1 MRLLCVQCLKV
12 NDVTDD
18 VQPDDSG
25 KVRVECPGCGFV
37 TVITRRAPGQ
47 KKADAPAARP
57 APRPERRPEPA
68 PIPEEPIGAEA
79 GSDSTNPQNLYDNLF
94 DESVEA
100 VGDWMVR
107 HLDGTEVGPLSFDDI
122 KDMISTGKLGKIDE
136 VRKLDERYVPAA
148 FHEATAELFNEL
160 ETTGI

>member
-12 NDVTDD
+12 NDVEDDAETDAN
-18 VQPDDSG
+18 G
-25 KVRVECPGCGFV
+25 KVRVECPACGFV

-47 KKADAPAARP
+47 AQAPSQKARTPTP
-57 APRPERRPEPA
+57 PPKPP
-68 PIPEEPIGAEA
+68 P
-79 GSDSTNPQNLYDNLF
+79 TNPQPANDGAGESGETTSKNLYKDLF
-94 DESVEA
+94 DAEETS

-107 HLDGTEVGPLSFDDI
+107 HLDGTEVGPITFDEI
-122 KDMISTGKLGKIDE
+122 REMISSGQLGKIDE